1 MSDLALFT
9 EIARHIQ
16 RCFDDPEAKGKLISD
31 AVDFFL
37 LVISPFEPLGQHS
50 GRVAWQKLARNSCI
64 GRLFRCMGE
73 IFWLVPKDEEP
84 IKKLI
89 IDTITLY
96 VTSVNKKPVL
106 V

>member
-1 MSDLALFT
+1 MGPWVGTVGVWLGKNWPETHALEGFSDVWV
-9 EIARHIQ
+9 R
-16 RCFDDPEAKGKLISD
+16 
-31 AVDFFL
+31 L
-37 LVISPFEPLGQHS
+37 LQ
-50 GRVAWQKLARNSCI
+50 
-64 GRLFRCMGE
+64 E
-73 IFWLVPKDEEP
+73 IFWLVQKDEEP